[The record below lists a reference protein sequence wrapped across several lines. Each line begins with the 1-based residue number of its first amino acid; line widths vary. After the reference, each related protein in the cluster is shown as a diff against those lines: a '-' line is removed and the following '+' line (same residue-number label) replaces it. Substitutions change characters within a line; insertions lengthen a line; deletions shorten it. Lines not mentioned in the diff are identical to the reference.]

1 MDRIGRIDARA
12 ADVLRARLPR
22 ETRHPMDS
30 RQLLDLITNACM
42 NYSYILAIIARQQK
56 QDLGNDPKDDFDAR

>member
-1 MDRIGRIDARA
+1 
-12 ADVLRARLPR
+12 
-22 ETRHPMDS
+22 MDS